1 MQAFFTHYLL
11 YIFFLH
17 TEVEG
22 IYVITSGVPD
32 EPKVT
37 ELALFIYLRRL
48 RFFYCK
54 SQPRSP

>member
-1 MQAFFTHYLL
+1 MQAGGLSLTQAFLLIHLL
-11 YIFFLH
+11 YIFVLH

-32 EPKVT
+32 EPKVA

-48 RFFYCK
+48 RLL
-54 SQPRSP
+54 Q